1 MTETTT
7 TESPTVSLKDLDTLV
22 AACTAW
28 MPSDA
33 SVDVQDAFARL
44 VDVYVRA
51 SGEHARVEAAARAAG
66 EGETYFANIS
76 FMGRIEYWGVRV
88 TEITKHGQAAY
99 RIEKPGHVFGGDP
112 YAVSYHAAQSWFSE
126 ERVTEQ
132 SARAAWDKRLK
143 DAEERR
149 KREEAWEAEQ
159 AKRREQRALTSGHEG
174 RTEHGDGCDDACC
187 DAGYS
192 EGGPF

>member
-1 MTETTT
+1 MTDTTT
-7 TESPTVSLKDLDTLV
+7 MPTVSLDDLDTLV
-22 AACTAW
+22 AAVTAW

-33 SVDVQDAFARL
+33 SVDVQDAFDRL
-44 VDVYVRA
+44 ETAWRRA
-51 SGEHARVEAAARAAG
+51 TVEHARIEAVAAAAGAAG

-99 RIEKPGHVFGGDP
+99 RIEKPEHVFGGDP
-112 YAVSYHAAQSWFSE
+112 YAVSYHAAQAWFSE

-149 KREEAWEAEQ
+149 QREEAWEAEQ
-159 AKRREQRALTSGHEG
+159 AKRREQRALEAAHPA
-174 RTEHGDGCDDACC
+174 GDY
-187 DAGYS
+187 GYS
-192 EGGPF
+192 DEDAY